1 MTILQLI
8 YIVSLIN
15 GHWGYSHFLTI
26 VTKAAIG
33 KRPFVDMLAFLLAL
47 YIKVE
52 CLDKVSVCLSLLET
66 TREFSKVSGPFYTHQ
81 Q

>member
-1 MTILQLI
+1 MNILQFI
-8 YIVSLIN
+8 YLVSLID
-15 GHWGYSHFLTI
+15 GHGGYSHFLTI

-33 KRPFVDMLAFLLAL
+33 KRPFVDMLAFLLVL

-52 CLDKVSVCLSLLET
+52 CLDKVSVCLSLSET